1 MTERTVRANGI
12 EIWCEDFGSKSDP
25 ALLLVMGASAQGLLW
40 PDEFCNALA
49 SAGRHVIRFDNRD
62 TGQSTCF
69 DFATSPYTL
78 SDMARDAV
86 GLLDALDI
94 ERAHVAGA
102 SMGGMIGQ
110 TLAIEHGPRLRTLT
124 SIMSSPAGTSILTGM
139 MGGVSALPGPE
150 PKVMEAVA
158 ASAANPPRTTAER
171 IDAAVRLWRAL
182 SGSGEPFDEAA
193 VRAREALMQARA
205 KNPDASRPQRVTAWG
220 DDPDARDPRQRG
232 SDPSAAARPR
242 HRRRDPRR
250 EAPRDRGH
258 GPRHPGA
265 RAETDRAGDRGAH
278 RGALTSGYAAELS
291 SHSFGG
297 RRVTQ
302 RVWRS

>member
-12 EIWCEDFGSKSDP
+12 EIWCEDFGSTSDP

-110 TLAIEHGPRLRTLT
+110 TLAIEHGARLRTLT

-139 MGGVSALPGPE
+139 MGGASALPGPE

-158 ASAANPPRTTAER
+158 ASAANPSRTTGER

-193 VRAREALMQARA
+193 IRAREALMQARA
-205 KNPDASRPQRVTAWG
+205 KNPDAAQNHQFAIGNSPDRDESLRGVKTPTLVIHGSEDPILPLPHGRATA
-220 DDPDARDPRQRG
+220 DAI
-232 SDPSAAARPR
+232 
-242 HRRRDPRR
+242 
-250 EAPRDRGH
+250 
-258 GPRHPGA
+258 PGA
-265 RAETDRAGDRGAH
+265 KLLVIEGMGHDIPARAQKQIVQAIVEHTAGR
-278 RGALTSGYAAELS
+278 
-291 SHSFGG
+291 
-297 RRVTQ
+297 
-302 RVWRS
+302 